1 MESVN
6 SIKQK
11 FIRGIREIPIEAER
25 LWGGKYP
32 RFVTDVRCNSL
43 NGEIPVI
50 MFHSVQSDDF
60 REKLEYLRGNGYD
73 TLNMKDYL
81 QYISEGKAPDVPSVL
96 LTFDD
101 GESSL
106 YRVAYPLLKEYGL
119 HAVAFV
125 VPYFMRE
132 QPESSG
138 AKTWC
143 SWPEILEMDRSGY
156 IDIQS
161 HTYYHDRVFIQP
173 HLLDFYHPLF
183 RHNALGL
190 DVPWVGE
197 GESYSNDLKWGTPI
211 YQHAS
216 RFTGHRRLIDDE
228 VIRQSC
234 IDWVESRGGATYFKE
249 KHWKRNLTSHFHS
262 VADKKRMS
270 FRYETEQEQAERM
283 REGLVRAKTVLEEKL
298 NKDIRYLCYPY
309 GNACEMAVSISK
321 EAGYLCNFWC
331 DVEEG
336 LAARDSR
343 YYIRR
348 VKDDYLMRLPGKGRK
363 SLMEIFREKLQRRIR
378 TLDLY

>member
-1 MESVN
+1 
-6 SIKQK
+6 
-11 FIRGIREIPIEAER
+11 
-25 LWGGKYP
+25 
-32 RFVTDVRCNSL
+32 
-43 NGEIPVI
+43 
-50 MFHSVQSDDF
+50 
-60 REKLEYLRGNGYD
+60 
-73 TLNMKDYL
+73 MKDYL
-81 QYISEGKAPDVPSVL
+81 QYFSRGGAPGVPSVL

-106 YRVAYPLLKEYGL
+106 YRVAYPLLREYGF

-143 SWPEILEMDRSGY
+143 SWPEILEMDRSGI

-173 HLLDFYHPLF
+173 TLLDFYHPRF
-183 RHNALGL
+183 RQNALGL

-197 GESYSNDLKWGTPI
+197 GGNYTNELKWGTPI

-216 RFTGHRRLIDDE
+216 RFSGHRRLIDDE
-228 VIRQSC
+228 MIRQSC
-234 IDWVESRGGATYFKE
+234 IGWVESQGGETYFKE
-249 KHWKRNLTSHFHS
+249 RHWKQDLTKHFQA
-262 VADKKRMS
+262 VADKKRMPY
-270 FRYETEQEQAERM
+270 RYETEQGQAERI
-283 REGLVRAKTVLEEKL
+283 REGLVRAKMVLEGRL
-298 NKDIRYLCYPY
+298 NKTVEYLCYPY
-309 GNACEMAVSISK
+309 GNACETAVSISK

-336 LAARDSR
+336 LAARDPR

-363 SLMEIFREKLQRRIR
+363 SLTGIFREKLQRRIR